1 MILLSYWL
9 RLARL
14 SVHYFKRSTILP
26 YFPLRTWIEL
36 TSHCNFAC
44 PICPNRLLDEKEKGF
59 MDFGLFEKIIDEAQD
74 FLFEANLAH
83 RGESLLH
90 PRLLEMIAYAKKRR
104 LYTRLHTNS
113 SLLSEKMAEGILRSG
128 LDRLSFSFDGY
139 DKETYEKI
147 RAGGQFEKAVDNIVR
162 FLEMKKKARSKKPLT
177 SVEVIAFD
185 QEKTNNSSLVKD
197 RLLALFK
204 HLRPSN
210 LVIKQSHNWAGEFKA
225 DELKEDYSLCPFPWN
240 TLAIFWNGNVLPC
253 PQDFFGRNVVG
264 NVKDSS
270 LRKIWNGERMITLR
284 KKLAMIDMA
293 DLPTC
298 LRCDRIRRK
307 TFLGVP
313 REYLWKYI
321 TKRMP

>member
-26 YFPLRTWIEL
+26 YLPLRTWIEL

-59 MDFGLFEKIIDEAQD
+59 MDFGLFQKIIDEAQD
-74 FLFEANLAH
+74 FLLEANLAH
-83 RGESLLH
+83 RGESFLH
-90 PRLLEMIAYAKKRR
+90 PQLLEMISSAKEKG
-104 LYTRLHTNS
+104 LYTRLHTNG

-128 LDRLSFSFDGY
+128 LDRLSFSFDGHN
-139 DKETYEKI
+139 KETYEKF
-147 RAGGQFEKAVDNIVR
+147 RAGGQFEKAVDDIVR
-162 FLEMKKKARSKKPLT
+162 FLEMKKRAQAKKPLT
-177 SVEVIAFD
+177 VVEVIAPG
-185 QEKTNNSSLVKD
+185 QEKENNASLAKD
-197 RLLALFK
+197 RFLTLFK

-210 LVIKQSHNWAGEFKA
+210 LVIKQPHNWAGELKA
-225 DELKEDYSLCPFPWN
+225 DKLEEDYSLCPFPWN
-240 TLAIFWNGNVLPC
+240 TLAIFWNGDVLPC

-270 LRKIWNGERMITLR
+270 LREIWNGERMTALR
-284 KKLAMIDMA
+284 EKLARKDIA

-298 LRCDRIRRK
+298 IRCDRIRRK